1 MESIRKLSAIIP
13 LARIQNSPT
22 NNKLDDFSYYQP
34 RTGISKFI
42 APGALSSVADTKTK
56 NMTAIIPK
64 FVSAIP
70 LPANN
75 NIGLNNIVNNLSQ
88 PLSELNRK
96 NNLYEDKNIN
106 QNIKGKVEILK
117 SGNQIIESFSRGQHI
132 EDTLLR
138 YMLKIRQEIHDE
150 KKTFNNIDNTLANII
165 DEVVSRTVQNNLTEL
180 DIAGFYQ
187 EIEKLVIPIEDRAG
201 FDGLDHEVSDDI
213 QSLQDKIKKF
223 ILICIALG
231 KHFSTYSPF
240 GALFL
245 TMFDKN
251 YKRIISEKFEDDAKT
266 DVDSIEFDAWEIITS
281 KILPQ
286 DMLKYKFFPRELFEK
301 YRNLV
306 SEQTNL
312 RHQNK
317 YPDKVKQKFLYV
329 DAEFGLQEVKLIQ
342 AIHQQK
348 LKKYKKA
355 ITLIWLSG
363 GKDAVNIP
371 LNYLENLKQNLI
383 EFKRHRYNVKIIM
396 LIDYRFF
403 NNNSGYFKDIVQN
416 YSSILEI
423 EFIEHLNFQD
433 DSMQKLHKIFLKK
446 AFNNGVESVIEFYSV
461 AINFE
466 QKLSSDLQYNIFI
479 PFEYLQSLAYENFWD
494 KLKRN
499 IPFVAHQHSKLIGS
513 LNKIFREHK
522 GISQLGIRFFNI
534 ERLNIKSFIKN
545 FQHLL

>member
-1 MESIRKLSAIIP
+1 MESIRKISAIMP
-13 LARIQNSPT
+13 LASIQNSKAT
-22 NNKLDDFSYYQP
+22 KKLDDFSYYQL

-42 APGALSSVADTKTK
+42 APGALPNAVEKKSTNLQVFIPRFISS
-56 NMTAIIPK
+56 
-64 FVSAIP
+64 IP

-75 NIGLNNIVNNLSQ
+75 NTNLNKKSNI
-88 PLSELNRK
+88 
-96 NNLYEDKNIN
+96 YEDKNIN
-106 QNIKGKVEILK
+106 PNNKTRAEVLRSE
-117 SGNQIIESFSRGQHI
+117 NQIIDNSVHAHHI
-132 EDTLLR
+132 EDKLLK

-150 KKTFNNIDNTLANII
+150 KKTFNNIDNTLANVI
-165 DEVVSRTVQNNLTEL
+165 DQVVGKTVQNNLTEL
-180 DIAGFYQ
+180 EISGFYQ
-187 EIEKLVIPIEDRAG
+187 EIERLVIPIEDRAG
-201 FDGLDHEVSDDI
+201 FDGIDHGVSGDTK
-213 QSLQDKIKKF
+213 SLQDKIKKF
-223 ILICIALG
+223 LLICIALG

-245 TMFDKN
+245 TMLDKN
-251 YKRIISEKFEDDAKT
+251 YKRIIAEKFEDDAKT
-266 DVDSIEFDAWEIITS
+266 DVDSIEFDAWEIITN

-286 DMLKYKFFPRELFEK
+286 DMLKYKFFPRELFER
-301 YRNLV
+301 YRNLI

-312 RHQNK
+312 RVKNN
-317 YPDKVKQKFLYV
+317 YPDKIKQKFLYV
-329 DAEFGLQEVKLIQ
+329 DTEFGLQEVKLIQ

-363 GKDAVNIP
+363 IKSSVNIP

-383 EFKRHRYNVKIIM
+383 EFKRHKYSVKIIL

-416 YSSILEI
+416 YSSILEV
-423 EFIEHLNFQD
+423 EFIEDLNFQD

-446 AFNNGVESVIEFYSV
+446 AFNTGVESAIEFYSV

-479 PFEYLQSLAYENFWD
+479 PFEHLQSLAYENFWD
-494 KLKRN
+494 KLKKK
-499 IPFVAHQHSKLIGS
+499 IPFVSHQHSKLISS

-522 GISQLGIRFFNI
+522 GISQFGIKFFSI